1 MAPSPLLLNGV
12 IHQHLELWRSR
23 LPGTFNE
30 ALKSFY
36 VDDFISGAPTVTE
49 VKKLKQ
55 EAIEIFADAISSPQL
70 QVALKCT

>member
-23 LPGTFNE
+23 LPETFSE

-36 VDDFISGAPTVTE
+36 VDDFIAGTPTVTE

-55 EAIEIFADAISSPQL
+55 EAIEIFADAI
-70 QVALKCT
+70 